1 MSPGRI
7 AVGQRRTARAILALA
22 AALACLGAVAYAAT
36 RPAQPAVGLGG
47 RQPLTA
53 GSQHGDGA
61 PQGSGE
67 ETLLR
72 ARFLEAPEATST
84 VTETQFRFHVPP
96 RAQRGAPPAPGSS
109 GEAATSK
116 RRFQCRLDGGDWVG
130 CSSPYALGNL
140 ALGNHAFAV
149 RAFNR
154 ANRPGPAVS
163 YSWQQ
168 AARPVPAVDGASMP
182 FTIEAAG
189 ELEDLFPGYPP
200 QPVPLL
206 ITNPNSVPIEV
217 TSITVAI
224 TADPPGCPAE
234 NFALSPAGVS
244 PEAPLAVPAN
254 SSVSLPT
261 VNAAAPAIT
270 MLNLPINQDA
280 CRGVRVP
287 LAFSGEAHG

>member
-7 AVGQRRTARAILALA
+7 AVGQRRAVRAILALTA
-22 AALACLGAVAYAAT
+22 VSACLGAVAYAAT
-36 RPAQPAVGLGG
+36 RPERAAVGLGG
-47 RQPLTA
+47 RQPLA
-53 GSQHGDGA
+53 VGAQHGAGA
-61 PQGSGE
+61 PQASRE
-67 ETLLR
+67 EPLLR
-72 ARFLEAPEATST
+72 ARFLEVPEATST
-84 VTETQFRFHVPP
+84 VTEPQFRFHVPP
-96 RAQRGAPPAPGSS
+96 RAQRETPPPASS
-109 GEAATSK
+109 GSEPATSK

-130 CSSPYALGNL
+130 CSSPYVLRNL
-140 ALGNHAFAV
+140 MAGSHTFAT

-154 ANRPGPAVS
+154 TDRPGPAVS

-168 AARPVPAVDGASMP
+168 ASRPAPAVDGGSMP
-182 FTIEAAG
+182 FAIEAAG
-189 ELEDLFPGYPP
+189 ELEDLFPGFPP

-206 ITNPNSVPIEV
+206 ITNPNAVAIEV

-234 NFALSPAGVS
+234 NFDLSPAGVS
-244 PEAPLAVPAN
+244 PTAPLTVPAN
-254 SSVSLPT
+254 ASVSLPT

-270 MLNLPINQDA
+270 MLNLPVNQDA